1 MKTEKLGIIAGEGKM
16 PIYIAQKAAAKGYEV
31 FVAGAKGN
39 AKEDDFKNCARVFQ
53 SFRLGQLGAGI
64 RFFKEHGVT
73 RVIMAGRVQHTS
85 IFSNLMP
92 DLRGAKFL
100 ASLKNMQTKNILSR
114 VMDEFKKDGIE
125 FEHSALFLED
135 FMPQKGVLSARQ
147 PTAEEQQAAEFGYK
161 IAKAIAALDIGLTC
175 VVSQNA
181 VIAVEGME
189 GTDRCILRAG
199 ELYRESAE
207 KKSSVAVVKV
217 ARPNQDNRFDLP
229 VIGKGTLES
238 MHKAGISVLAFEA
251 EKTLVLDL
259 EDVIALADKYKICL
273 MAV

>member
-1 MKTEKLGIIAGEGKM
+1 MTNKIGLIAGEGKM
-16 PIYIAQKAAAKGYEV
+16 PVYIAQKATAKGYEV
-31 FVAGAKGN
+31 YVAGAKGN
-39 AKEDDFKNCARVFQ
+39 AKEDDYKNCAKVFQ
-53 SFRLGQLGAGI
+53 AFRLGQLGAGI

-85 IFSNLMP
+85 IFTNLMP

-135 FMPQKGVLSARQ
+135 FMPQKGVLSARK
-147 PTAEEQQAAEFGYK
+147 PTAEEQQAADFGYK
-161 IAKAIAALDIGLTC
+161 VAKAIAALDIGLTC

-199 ELYRESAE
+199 DLYRESAE
-207 KKSSVAVVKV
+207 KKSAVAVVKV

-238 MHKAGISVLAFEA
+238 LHKAGISVLAFEA